1 MPLHQHTHS
10 WNLPFAL
17 VKIQLE
23 PCASLDCGEV
33 DDEDYYTV
41 PEHYEDVP
49 VDVELD
55 MHVDFDDIEDLQHLE
70 EEVTRLG
77 GKDRDVTVEQA
88 QPSRSRARTAHQL
101 QLSKNLLSQL
111 EDNMRLKVSQTPRPI
126 DPNNI
131 LHLLDS
137 ILQPS
142 TFWHSGTVARQ
153 SPGRQRQYSKMTTWT
168 RWVRVSSNISWN
180 VVQNQAL
187 YGYLEV
193 VTATDARKWQAGQTK
208 RLMEN
213 IEGLKVQQILIERR
227 MLEVE
232 DILDELRME
241 EQAVEQH
248 RREQMELKQEM
259 TRQQL
264 GQQMEQS
271 RVRSTKTTK
280 N

>member
-1 MPLHQHTHS
+1 LYLKECSDSNLCASEVKENALKPLPTMVPADIKIGHSHMPLQQHSHS
-10 WNLPFAL
+10 CNLPFAL

-77 GKDRDVTVEQA
+77 GKDRDVMVEQA
-88 QPSRSRARTAHQL
+88 LPSRSRARTAHQL

-180 VVQNQAL
+180 SSKGMFFKTRRFMAIS
-187 YGYLEV
+187 
-193 VTATDARKWQAGQTK
+193 RSWQPQMQESGRQD
-208 RLMEN
+208 
-213 IEGLKVQQILIERR
+213 RR
-227 MLEVE
+227 N
-232 DILDELRME
+232 
-241 EQAVEQH
+241 A
-248 RREQMELKQEM
+248 
-259 TRQQL
+259 
-264 GQQMEQS
+264 
-271 RVRSTKTTK
+271 
-280 N
+280 

>member
-1 MPLHQHTHS
+1 M
-10 WNLPFAL
+10 PFAL

-33 DDEDYYTV
+33 DGEDYYTV

-77 GKDRDVTVEQA
+77 GKDRDVMVEQA
-88 QPSRSRARTAHQL
+88 LPSRSRARTAHQL

-137 ILQPS
+137 ILQPLHLLA
-142 TFWHSGTVARQ
+142 FW
-153 SPGRQRQYSKMTTWT
+153 
-168 RWVRVSSNISWN
+168 N
-180 VVQNQAL
+180 
-187 YGYLEV
+187 
-193 VTATDARKWQAGQTK
+193 
-208 RLMEN
+208 
-213 IEGLKVQQILIERR
+213 RR
-227 MLEVE
+227 
-232 DILDELRME
+232 
-241 EQAVEQH
+241 QAVPGQAAPIFEDDNMDAMGESELEHFVECCTKPGALWLSRGRGSH
-248 RREQMELKQEM
+248 RCKKVAGRTDETLDGKHRG
-259 TRQQL
+259 T
-264 GQQMEQS
+264 
-271 RVRSTKTTK
+271 
-280 N
+280 